1 MQNAPGPAAL
11 DAAVALVLAGDRAAF
26 ASVVEA
32 GQDAVW
38 RVAAQL
44 LQDRALTEELV
55 QAAFVRAH
63 ERLAT
68 YGPGTGLLAWLV
80 TIARN
85 VVRNHLRDRQR
96 EHPRLPLYLEDLLA
110 RSGAVSA
117 WKDEDERLQRD
128 LAACRARLPGDA
140 QEALRLF
147 YDEDLPIAALASR
160 LGRSEAAAQE
170 LLARARLYL
179 RDGVQR
185 RVAAP

>member
-1 MQNAPGPAAL
+1 MPSAHDPAAL
-11 DAAVALVLAGDRAAF
+11 DAAVARVLTGDREAF
-26 ASVVEA
+26 ASVVDA

-55 QAAFVRAH
+55 QSAFVRAY

-68 YGPGTGLLAWLV
+68 YVPGTDLIAWLV

-96 EHPRLPLYLEDLLA
+96 ERQRLHLYQEDLLA
-110 RSGAVSA
+110 RSGAVTE
-117 WKDEDERLQRD
+117 WKEEDERLQRD
-128 LAACRARLPGDA
+128 LAACRALLPGDA

-147 YDEDLPIAALASR
+147 YAESLPIAAIATR
-160 LGRSEAAAQE
+160 LGRSEAAAQK
-170 LLARARLYL
+170 LLSRVRLSL
-179 RDGVQR
+179 RDCVQR
-185 RVAAP
+185 KLTST